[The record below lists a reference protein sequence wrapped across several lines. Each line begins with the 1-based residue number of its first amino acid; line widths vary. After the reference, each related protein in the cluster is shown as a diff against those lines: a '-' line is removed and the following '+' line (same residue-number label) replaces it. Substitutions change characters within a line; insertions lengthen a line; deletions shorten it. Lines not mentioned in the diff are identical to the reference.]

1 MKTYFCSFILLS
13 CCCFFALAQDNAIAY
28 RVTKEYNQKG
38 ELIRYDS
45 IKTKKNKWVSPNYSG
60 RLNKEKLDTLLKGL
74 ATIGEKMNVFIS
86 DSISKKINRVLND
99 ENFTIWMDAF
109 DQNEVEITT
118 EDQDSIGLK
127 MQIKMDR
134 FKANNDASLEQQL
147 EKELKRIQQ
156 KLSKIKAKKKA
167 Q

>member
-1 MKTYFCSFILLS
+1 
-13 CCCFFALAQDNAIAY
+13 
-28 RVTKEYNQKG
+28 
-38 ELIRYDS
+38 
-45 IKTKKNKWVSPNYSG
+45 
-60 RLNKEKLDTLLKGL
+60 
-74 ATIGEKMNVFIS
+74 MNVFIS

-134 FKANNDASLEQQL
+134 FKAKNDASLEQQL